1 MRLEIHVK
9 PPGSAHPC
17 GLDGRLD
24 QSGGDALPPH
34 RRFDAGVEQEGME
47 PTVPRH
53 VDEADKAVCVEG
65 ADMGQAPGQDWREI
79 PVLTGLPSRAPQ
91 PVQFVV
97 GRKRIDPE
105 NYR

>member
-1 MRLEIHVK
+1 MRLEIYVK
-9 PPGSAHPC
+9 PLRSAHPG
-17 GLDGRLD
+17 GLDGGLD
-24 QSGGDALPPH
+24 QSGGDPLAPH
-34 RRFDAGVEQEGME
+34 RRFDACVEQEGME
-47 PTVPRH
+47 PAVPRH
-53 VDEADKAVCVEG
+53 IDEADKAFCVEG
-65 ADMGQAPGQDWREI
+65 SDMGQAPGQDWREI